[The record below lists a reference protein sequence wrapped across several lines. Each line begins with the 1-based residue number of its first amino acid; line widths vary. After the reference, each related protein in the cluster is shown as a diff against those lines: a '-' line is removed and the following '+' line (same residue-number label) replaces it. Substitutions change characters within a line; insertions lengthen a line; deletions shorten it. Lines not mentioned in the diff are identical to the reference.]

1 MGNEKKVLIVLV
13 VIFLALA
20 VFYHTQIYYT
30 EKNKTAA
37 VTTTEAAI
45 EEKAAAEGQQYDK
58 VKLFVI
64 NTESKTLVK
73 KKESVPKSSGEKRIK
88 LVFEKLKDLSNAG
101 FNKNA
106 EVLNVFIEGND
117 RVYINLSRDF
127 IDDGAPS
134 DIKTLSLYSVVNS
147 VCALG
152 YSKVKF
158 MIENEDVE
166 KLGGEIP
173 AQDYFEKDSLLSK
186 GE

>member
-1 MGNEKKVLIVLV
+1 M
-13 VIFLALA
+13 A
-20 VFYHTQIYYT
+20 
-30 EKNKTAA
+30 
-37 VTTTEAAI
+37 
-45 EEKAAAEGQQYDK
+45 
-58 VKLFVI
+58 
-64 NTESKTLVK
+64 
-73 KKESVPKSSGEKRIK
+73 KSSGEKRVK
-88 LVFEKLKDLSNAG
+88 RVFQKLKDLSNTG